1 LSYQNRKSMSA
12 KVSDVWRQ
20 NKGRV
25 DTAPA
30 KKEARNLVTL
40 GNMAVEEE
48 NDVERQLLEFDLTN
62 KWGPCQ
68 GKAFFGSGR
77 YGH

>member
-1 LSYQNRKSMSA
+1 MSA
-12 KVSDVWRQ
+12 KVSDAWRQ

-30 KKEARNLVTL
+30 KKETRDLVTL
-40 GNMAVEEE
+40 GNRLVEEE

-68 GKAFFGSGR
+68 GKALLGSCR

>member
-1 LSYQNRKSMSA
+1 MSA

-25 DTAPA
+25 DKAP
-30 KKEARNLVTL
+30 KKETRDWVAS
-40 GNMAVEEE
+40 GNRAIEEE
-48 NDVERQLLEFDLTN
+48 SVERQLLEFDLTN

-68 GKAFFGSGR
+68 GTNPKKSVLEWSIR
-77 YGH
+77 SLWRVSL